1 MEGRDTRRD
10 RDLDDWFAEPEP
22 SPPRR
27 GRRPECAG
35 DDQSPTLERG
45 QPASGKDWIGS
56 TDTTSGRE
64 SRFGAGRLL
73 SDARLVG
80 LAVAALAVLLI
91 GLAAAGVFSG
101 GSRRPTTAGTTRHA
115 APAPSTQPTSSS
127 VRAPATTLKPGDSG
141 VQVKVLQ
148 RALASLGYPP
158 GSIDG
163 QYGSATQRAV
173 ARLQHA
179 SSLTADGVLGPE
191 TLLTLTRSLRN
202 AKQ

>member
-1 MEGRDTRRD
+1 
-10 RDLDDWFAEPEP
+10 
-22 SPPRR
+22 
-27 GRRPECAG
+27 
-35 DDQSPTLERG
+35 
-45 QPASGKDWIGS
+45 
-56 TDTTSGRE
+56 
-64 SRFGAGRLL
+64 
-73 SDARLVG
+73 
-80 LAVAALAVLLI
+80 
-91 GLAAAGVFSG
+91 
-101 GSRRPTTAGTTRHA
+101 
-115 APAPSTQPTSSS
+115 